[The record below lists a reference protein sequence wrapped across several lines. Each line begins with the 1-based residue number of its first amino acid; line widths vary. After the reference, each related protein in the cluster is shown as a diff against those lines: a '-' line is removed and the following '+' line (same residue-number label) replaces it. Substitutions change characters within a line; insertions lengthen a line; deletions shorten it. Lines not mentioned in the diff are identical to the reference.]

1 MPVIQEPNVAVYLAV
16 INKIIEDTVID
27 TGGIAKQLLTC
38 CRADKHQGDH
48 LGFGHPFQ
56 KSH

>member
-1 MPVIQEPNVAVYLAV
+1 MPVIQEPSVAVYLAV

-27 TGGIAKQLLTC
+27 TDGIAKWLLTW
-38 CRADKHQGDH
+38 CRADQHQGDH